1 MFRSLQNGS
10 GVAMILSGFALTSL
24 MKKENAVSSSQ
35 NAWLSMLSTKFF
47 ISMLLTPFCDKFIK
61 ILSGNLIEESATW
74 KQIIIMLKFVIVIG
88 VYTYSA
94 VIRNYREAEG
104 NFEDSKG
111 FAKVLDGMI
120 KNLR

>member
-1 MFRSLQNGS
+1 
-10 GVAMILSGFALTSL
+10 
-24 MKKENAVSSSQ
+24 
-35 NAWLSMLSTKFF
+35 
-47 ISMLLTPFCDKFIK
+47 MLLTPFCDKFIK

-74 KQIIIMLKFVIVIG
+74 KQIIVLLKFVIVIG
-88 VYTYSA
+88 VYAYSA
-94 VIRNYREAEG
+94 VIRNYREVEG